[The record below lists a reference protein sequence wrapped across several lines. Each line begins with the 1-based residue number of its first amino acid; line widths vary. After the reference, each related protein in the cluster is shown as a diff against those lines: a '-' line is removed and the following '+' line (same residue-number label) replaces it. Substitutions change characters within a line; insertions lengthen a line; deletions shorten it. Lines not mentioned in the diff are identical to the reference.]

1 MNRNVRAVQG
11 YLSNYLRR
19 DFDNPF
25 YASFKI
31 THRCNLRCGF
41 CNVWETKVPD
51 LKTGEVCKVIDNL
64 SGASTFTISFEGGEP
79 LLRKDIGE
87 VLRYTHDCSNYILFT
102 TNGLLIDKRPFEE
115 YAKYFDFL
123 QLSIDEGH
131 GNVHLFDRLGYFTD
145 LGIKTTVQTVVT
157 KHDLDK
163 IEEKVEKAYAHGHKI
178 LVMPAFA
185 FDGTEDLTPDL
196 TQLRKILLRLKKQ
209 YGTALT
215 TSEAYIDS
223 FDRPY
228 TCRTLSIMIE
238 PNGDIVYPCMA
249 IGTKLGNLL
258 ETNLKDL
265 MKSDRAKHDRQN
277 MVACRRHCLIYCH
290 AETSHLMSLQNLVP
304 YARNVVGFR
313 LFGGG

>member
-1 MNRNVRAVQG
+1 MNRNVRAIRG
-11 YLSNYLRR
+11 YVSNYLRR

-41 CNVWETKVPD
+41 CNVWADKVPD
-51 LKTGEVCKVIDNL
+51 LPTADVCTVIDNL
-64 SGASTFTISFEGGEP
+64 SSASTFTISFEGGEP
-79 LLRKDIGE
+79 LLRKDMGE

-115 YAKYFDFL
+115 YANYFDFL

-131 GNVHLFDRLGYFTD
+131 ENVHLFDRLGYFTD
-145 LGIKTTVQTVVT
+145 LGIKTTIQTVVT
-157 KHDLDK
+157 KYDLDK
-163 IEEKVEKAYAHGHKI
+163 IEDKVEKAYQFGHKI

-196 TQLRKILLRLKKQ
+196 AQLREILLRLKKQ
-209 YGTALT
+209 YGTTLT
-215 TSEAYIDS
+215 TSRAYIDS
-223 FDRPY
+223 FDAPY
-228 TCRTLSIMIE
+228 TCKTLSIMIE
-238 PNGDIVYPCMA
+238 PNGDLIYPCMA
-249 IGTKLGNLL
+249 IGNRLGNLL
-258 ETNLKDL
+258 ETNLSDL
-265 MKSDRAKHDRQN
+265 MRSDRARDDRQT
-277 MVACRRHCLIYCH
+277 MLACSKRCLIYCH
-290 AETSHLMSLQNLVP
+290 AETSHLMSLKSLIP